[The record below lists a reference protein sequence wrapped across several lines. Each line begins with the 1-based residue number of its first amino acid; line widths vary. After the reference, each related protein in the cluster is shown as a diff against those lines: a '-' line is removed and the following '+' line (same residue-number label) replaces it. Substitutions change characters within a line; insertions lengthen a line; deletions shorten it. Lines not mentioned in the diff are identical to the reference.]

1 MLKRNSIYNRTAFR
15 RLLLIALF
23 AIVLINITLS
33 TVSGQKS
40 RNETPP
46 LKERLF
52 YGGSLGLQFGTY
64 TDIDVSPVIGLW
76 VLPRLN
82 VAVGPKYR
90 YQKYYDERA
99 NMYGGRAYSQFF
111 FIRDLNNLIPM
122 GVHLGL
128 FLHAE
133 DEFFRFY
140 YTDGTDSE
148 ELFSNTPLV
157 GAGISEPLG
166 RRASL
171 NLMFLWALDDPN
183 DFYDDPEIRF
193 SIIF

>member
-148 ELFSNTPLV
+148 ELFSNTPLI

>member
-1 MLKRNSIYNRTAFR
+1 MLIRNSIYNDPAPK
-15 RLLLIALF
+15 RLLLILLF
-23 AIVLINITLS
+23 ALVLINITFS
-33 TVSGQKS
+33 TISGQKVRS
-40 RNETPP
+40 ETPP

-82 VAVGPKYR
+82 VAAGPKYR
-90 YQKYYDERA
+90 FQKYYDERA

-111 FIRDLNNLIPM
+111 FIRDLNNMIPM
-122 GVHLGL
+122 GVHLGF

-133 DEFFRFY
+133 DEFFKFY
-140 YTDGTDSE
+140 YTDGTDAE
-148 ELFSNTPLV
+148 ELFSNVPLI

-171 NLMFLWALDDPN
+171 NLMFLWALDDTY
-183 DFYDDPEIRF
+183 DFYDDPEIRL